1 MDWSSHS
8 PVPRSS
14 RGYWKHLPASSA
26 RPPRTWQQGGSFL
39 KESGSDAV
47 PHLTVWCLE
56 KELLVARRLDTTTAT
71 RSLVPACITCGSF
84 QGSCVVLAV
93 HTSQGWRQCVL
104 GTTAIYIARKPSV
117 LFPLGEGG
125 FPPSPATHIP
135 HLRGMNTPWAWCWA
149 HSACLSIYL
158 IFLLG

>member
-1 MDWSSHS
+1 MFRGLVLTQSCSSFKSRVLETPSSLLCQAS
-8 PVPRSS
+8 P
-14 RGYWKHLPASSA
+14 
-26 RPPRTWQQGGSFL
+26 TWQQGGSFL

-47 PHLTVWCLE
+47 PHLTIWCLE
-56 KELLVARRLDTTTAT
+56 KELLVARRLDTPTAT

-135 HLRGMNTPWAWCWA
+135 HLRGMNTP
-149 HSACLSIYL
+149 
-158 IFLLG
+158 